1 MTNLC
6 RTMPRYN
13 LSYLPSLISMVMKS
27 ILSSLLRSYI
37 ELQTFSFLTLQ
48 ANEILSSFDD
58 RLRKYAIKQLTKVMD
73 TYLGP
78 YK

>member
-1 MTNLC
+1 MTV
-6 RTMPRYN
+6 PRYN

-37 ELQTFSFLTLQ
+37 ELQKFSFLTLQ